1 MDDKT
6 ALATALV
13 ENCQRQDISATDE
26 ARAYRTLIAEH
37 GYTQRRLA
45 KQIGRSQSHI
55 AKRLALLELPED
67 IRSEVDSGGITLP
80 DAAELAR
87 LAKWPDRLEAARKQS
102 RNNGGIEAAV
112 REQLRQ
118 QEAEA
123 TAKKAAKALRSQGIP
138 VIDWPKYSSWHGQPA
153 RPVSFLQS
161 VDEEAHATEPCHAAS
176 VNPAGEIVAVCTDPS
191 RHPRPEPS
199 VITPELSPERQAEIE
214 AERSRRD
221 VLNAAADARRA
232 FLCKLLTQRIAKG
245 EVLQHVS
252 LIFVSVGDGLSWE
265 DYEDAWGLLDLAGQE
280 VTDGGD
286 AHEALQSY
294 AAQGPDQAARAGL
307 ALALAIGDQI
317 LDSTWGADWT
327 RAQVHLEFL
336 QRHGYVLSDAE
347 RQEFDRAT
355 AEQEAE
361 TGE

>member
-1 MDDKT
+1 VDDKT
-6 ALATALV
+6 ALAIALV
-13 ENCQRQDISATDE
+13 ENCQRLDISASDE
-26 ARAYRTLIAEH
+26 ARSYRTLIAEH

-45 KQIGRSQSHI
+45 EQIGRSQSHI

-67 IRSEVDSGGITLP
+67 IRSQVDSGGITLP

-87 LAKWPDRLEAARKQS
+87 LARWPERLEAARKQS
-102 RNNGGIEAAV
+102 RSNGGIEAAV

-123 TAKKAAKALRSQGIP
+123 AAKKAAKALRSQGIP
-138 VIDWPKYSSWHGQPA
+138 VIDWPKYSSWHGQQA

-214 AERSRRD
+214 AERARRD
-221 VLNAAADARRA
+221 PLNAAAEARRT
-232 FLCKLLTQRIAKG
+232 FLCKLLTQRVAKG
-245 EVLQHVS
+245 EVLEHVS
-252 LIFVSVGDGLSWE
+252 LIFVSAGPTWE
-265 DYEDAWGLLDLAGQE
+265 DYEDAWGLLDVAGQE
-280 VTDGGD
+280 VSDGGD

-307 ALALAIGDQI
+307 ALALTIGDQI

-327 RAQVHLEFL
+327 RARVHLEFL
-336 QRHGYVLSDAE
+336 KRHGYVLSDAE
-347 RQEFDRAT
+347 RQEMDRAT
-355 AEQEAE
+355 VEQEAE
-361 TGE
+361 AGE